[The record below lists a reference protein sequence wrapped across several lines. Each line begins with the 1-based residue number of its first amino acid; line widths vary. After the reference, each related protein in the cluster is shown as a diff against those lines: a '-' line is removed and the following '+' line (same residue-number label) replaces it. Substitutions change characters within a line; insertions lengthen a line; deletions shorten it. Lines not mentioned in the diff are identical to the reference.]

1 MVHAMFK
8 NFCDMEVQFF
18 GSGCW
23 KHMFPAVWVNQNAWI
38 SYSNHTILNI
48 FPKKT
53 MNINEPSFQNVSLR
67 IPGWTRNKLFR
78 VNEAVCMAGAR
89 NLKRG
94 IFEGVFGFL
103 GILFETSLGIRSAH
117 RTWEWFHGILINT
130 LRFGGDWLYTPIIII
145 WRSVSQDP

>member
-1 MVHAMFK
+1 MSLCYYCSFMQCVLSLSFSEK
-8 NFCDMEVQFF
+8 R
-18 GSGCW
+18 SGTFIWFTLCLKTSVTW
-23 KHMFPAVWVNQNAWI
+23 KCSSLAPDVENTCFLQSESTKMPEFPIQTTP
-38 SYSNHTILNI
+38 SLTS
-48 FPKKT
+48 FQKKT

-117 RTWEWFHGILINT
+117 RT
-130 LRFGGDWLYTPIIII
+130 
-145 WRSVSQDP
+145 